1 MCLERDKNVFTL
13 IYALMILL
21 VMNINIKITSVLL
34 ENLAGGQL
42 DKSRAFFKS
51 ATIEI

>member
-1 MCLERDKNVFTL
+1 MCLECDKNVFTL